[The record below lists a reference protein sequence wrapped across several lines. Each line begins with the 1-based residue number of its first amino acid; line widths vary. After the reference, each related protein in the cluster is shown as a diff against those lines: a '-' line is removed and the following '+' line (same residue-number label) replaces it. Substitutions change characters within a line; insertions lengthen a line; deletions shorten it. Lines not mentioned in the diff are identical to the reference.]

1 MKTAYTKPL
10 KVIYY
15 DGEQWCDY
23 KGEPIAHTREE
34 RETWEHIVVKRG
46 VKIIKAFTFANCKN
60 VKKITMSSTVKRIDT
75 NAFAYCESLMEID
88 WSGCS
93 ISYIGSGAFFGCISL
108 YSVYIPTPKKRGKIK
123 QWAFSDCTDLRIF
136 VAENFDY
143 GPGVF
148 YNTRMMDS
156 FPLGGS
162 SDDHDL
168 QKWMD
173 HRHDDLP
180 LHRICTSDTP
190 SICRINA
197 IFSEQGIESFIRQD
211 KVGLTSV
218 DYLSINPYADVDSIN
233 YCMLLL
239 LMNADGV
246 ERIRRNS
253 MVTEDTE
260 QCTNKLLE
268 EKKDPWTVRLM
279 KHLVKVYS
287 EKQERRKINKKKKE
301 HDRRAAYYRQMT
313 VPIYLSSQSVNIKV
327 RKI

>member
-1 MKTAYTKPL
+1 MIMT
-10 KVIYY
+10 
-15 DGEQWCDY
+15 C
-23 KGEPIAHTREE
+23 R
-34 RETWEHIVVKRG
+34 
-46 VKIIKAFTFANCKN
+46 N
-60 VKKITMSSTVKRIDT
+60 
-75 NAFAYCESLMEID
+75 
-88 WSGCS
+88 GC
-93 ISYIGSGAFFGCISL
+93 
-108 YSVYIPTPKKRGKIK
+108 
-123 QWAFSDCTDLRIF
+123 
-136 VAENFDY
+136 
-143 GPGVF
+143 
-148 YNTRMMDS
+148 
-156 FPLGGS
+156 
-162 SDDHDL
+162 
-168 QKWMD
+168 MD

-268 EKKDPWTVRLM
+268 EKKDPWTFRLM